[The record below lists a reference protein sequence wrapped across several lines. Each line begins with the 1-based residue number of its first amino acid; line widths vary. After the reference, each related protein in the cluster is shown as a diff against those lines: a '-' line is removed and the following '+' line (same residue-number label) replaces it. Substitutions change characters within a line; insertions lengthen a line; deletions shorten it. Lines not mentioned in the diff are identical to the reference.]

1 MSTQSLKD
9 KTVKSV
15 GWKFAGSIASYG
27 ITFIVGLILARLLG
41 PEEYGLVGIVMIFI
55 TILNGIVDSGL
66 SNALIRKT
74 DATEI
79 DYSTTFIANMVMSVV
94 LYALLFV
101 CAPWIASF
109 FRHAELVPL
118 MRVMGILLFFQALSL
133 IQQTVL
139 TKELD
144 FKTQAI
150 CQVVASLF
158 SGIVGVTMAYNDFGV
173 WAIIGQQLSKSLI
186 YTIVIWILRNWWPK
200 LVFSWKSFRELWDF
214 GWKMLVSGLISNLWG
229 QMSKVVIGRFYSS
242 ESLGYYE
249 KGREYVNMVSQ
260 NLTMVVQSV
269 SYPALSQLQ
278 NEKERL
284 KTGYKKV
291 IKVTMLVT
299 FVLVLG
305 LAACAKSFILVLI
318 GEKWLPSVPMMQII
332 CFSLMLYPLH
342 AINLNMLQVQGRS
355 DLFLRLEII
364 KKTIAIIP
372 IVLGIFCGIY
382 AMLIANVFSGIF
394 AYYLNASYSGPF
406 LNYSIKEQVKD
417 ILPSFSVAITMGLV
431 VFAMSFLPV
440 SYYLLLPLQIVVGGT
455 MVILICKALKLEE
468 YEECITMVKVY
479 VYKIIRKKENR

>member
-1 MSTQSLKD
+1 MTEQSLKD
-9 KTVKSV
+9 KTVKSI
-15 GWKFAGSIASYG
+15 GWKFTGSIVSYG

-66 SNALIRKT
+66 SNALIRKI
-74 DATEI
+74 DATET
-79 DYSTTFIANMVMSVV
+79 DYSTTFIANMAISVL
-94 LYALLFV
+94 LYALLFF
-101 CAPWIASF
+101 ASPYIASF
-109 FRHAELVPL
+109 FHREELVLL
-118 MRVMGILLFFQALSL
+118 MRVTGIMIFIQALML

-150 CQVVASLF
+150 CQVIASLS
-158 SGIVGVTMAYNDFGV
+158 SGVVGVTMAFTDFGV
-173 WAIIGQQLSKSLI
+173 WAIIGQKITQSLV
-186 YTIVIWILRNWWPK
+186 YTITIWIFRNWWPK
-200 LVFSWKSFRELWDF
+200 LVFSWKSFKELWDF
-214 GWKMLVSGLISNLWG
+214 GWKMLVSGLISNLWS

-278 NEKERL
+278 DDKERL
-284 KTGYKKV
+284 KAGYKNV

-299 FVLVLG
+299 FVLVIG
-305 LAACAKSFILVLI
+305 LAACAKSFIVVLI

-332 CFSLMLYPLH
+332 SFSLMLFPLH

-355 DLFLRLEII
+355 DLFLKLEII
-364 KKTIAIIP
+364 KKAIAVVP

-382 AMLIANVFSGIF
+382 VMLVANVFSGLIS
-394 AYYLNASYSGPF
+394 YYLNAYYSGPF
-406 LNYSIKEQVKD
+406 LSYSIKEQVKD
-417 ILPSFSVAITMGLV
+417 ITPSFLVAIVMGIV
-431 VFAMSFLPV
+431 VFSMSFIPI
-440 SYYLLLPLQIVVGGT
+440 SYYVLLPLQVAVGG
-455 MVILICKALKLEE
+455 VIAVLLCKVCKLEE
-468 YEECITMVKVY
+468 YDDCKGMVIVY
-479 VYKIIRKKENR
+479 INKIIRKNK